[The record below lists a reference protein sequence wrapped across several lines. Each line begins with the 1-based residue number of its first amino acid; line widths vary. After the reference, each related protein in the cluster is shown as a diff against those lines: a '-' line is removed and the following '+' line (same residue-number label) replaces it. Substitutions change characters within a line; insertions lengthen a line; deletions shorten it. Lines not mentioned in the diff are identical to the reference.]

1 MTLKE
6 LAVLTFVFLL
16 ALTTCYVLMPIII
29 IALKI
34 ACMMFCTGAVVVG
47 VATIFVR
54 RN

>member
-6 LAVLTFVFLL
+6 FATLTFVFLL
-16 ALTTCYVLMPIII
+16 ALITCYVLMPIII

-34 ACMMFCTGAVVVG
+34 AGLMFCTGALVVG